1 MKSDLVDVS
10 AELRH
15 ETDKAYLIYDGR
27 SETKKGDT
35 AVSEIRTW
43 IPKSK
48 VDYDGKQTFTMPE
61 WLALEKG
68 FI

>member
-1 MKSDLVDVS
+1 MKSDLVDVT

-27 SETKKGDT
+27 EENFEGEKR
-35 AVSEIRTW
+35 ELRTW

-48 VDYDGKQTFTMPE
+48 VGYDGDKTFTMPY